1 LSSRK
6 NGCHEKSIGQKR
18 MNQRNPGISKG
29 IDASLIWIY
38 LLLVTIGITAIFA
51 ATYKEGD
58 PVIQSFLRFRTD
70 YSKQLFYFV
79 AAAIIGL
86 FILLT
91 DSKFFTATANLW
103 YVFGIFLLLLVF
115 PFHSSVK
122 GTESII
128 RFGGI
133 QFQPAEFCKITVCLA
148 LSKYLSLPET
158 DFSKTKSQLIA
169 AGIALFP
176 AALTVLQKETGLAL
190 VYCAFFI
197 VMYREGL
204 PSVVLVVG
212 FSLAALVV
220 ATLVVEKN
228 TLAIALTIIAV
239 IAIYIMRRQIRRNRG
254 LLMTIILLWLVCTGI
269 QRFGVPFVFKH
280 VLQRHQVERIYSTIG
295 KDVPEEYL
303 KSGVSDDETPVRV
316 NTADYNV
323 KQSKIAI
330 GSGQVFGKGLLKG
343 TQTRYDFV
351 PEQRTDFIFCTIGEG
366 FGFTGSIILL
376 GIYLLLLFRIITIAE
391 RQRSVFSRCYAYG
404 VAAVFFFHIV
414 INIGMTVG
422 LAPVIGIPLPF
433 ISYGGTSLLTF
444 TILLFILIR
453 LDADRQMVLR

>member
-1 LSSRK
+1 
-6 NGCHEKSIGQKR
+6 
-18 MNQRNPGISKG
+18 
-29 IDASLIWIY
+29 
-38 LLLVTIGITAIFA
+38 
-51 ATYKEGD
+51 
-58 PVIQSFLRFRTD
+58 
-70 YSKQLFYFV
+70 
-79 AAAIIGL
+79 
-86 FILLT
+86 
-91 DSKFFTATANLW
+91 
-103 YVFGIFLLLLVF
+103 
-115 PFHSSVK
+115 
-122 GTESII
+122 
-128 RFGGI
+128 
-133 QFQPAEFCKITVCLA
+133 
-148 LSKYLSLPET
+148 
-158 DFSKTKSQLIA
+158 
-169 AGIALFP
+169 
-176 AALTVLQKETGLAL
+176 
-190 VYCAFFI
+190 
-197 VMYREGL
+197 
-204 PSVVLVVG
+204 VVLVVG